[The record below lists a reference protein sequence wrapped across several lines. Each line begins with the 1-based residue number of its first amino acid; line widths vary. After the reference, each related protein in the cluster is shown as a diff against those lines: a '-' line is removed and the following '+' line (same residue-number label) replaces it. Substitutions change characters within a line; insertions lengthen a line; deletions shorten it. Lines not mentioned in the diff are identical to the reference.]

1 MVVAVENVR
10 DVRHLR
16 NASIYNIPRNLIKS
30 KRCMLCVVSLCFL
43 NHFELG
49 RCLTVAEPDFDL
61 GVGGGGGKGR
71 FLDLPNP
78 GIFSFF
84 CFFFDP
90 K

>member
-61 GVGGGGGKGR
+61 GVGVGGGGEGEV
-71 FLDLPNP
+71 P
-78 GIFSFF
+78 
-84 CFFFDP
+84 
-90 K
+90 